1 MKLVAIDL
9 GVEFSTLKRIK
20 EENDVI
26 SERVLS
32 AMDTWLN
39 SDPEASWMKVVD
51 ALISIEKNVL
61 AKELKEKYCTT
72 HLP

>member
-1 MKLVAIDL
+1 MKLVAIQL
-9 GVEFSTLKRIK
+9 GVEYSTLKRIK
-20 EENDVI
+20 EEHDAI

-32 AMDTWLN
+32 AMDSWLN

-51 ALISIEKNVL
+51 ALIAIEKNVL
-61 AKELKEKYCTT
+61 AKELKEKYCTP